1 MSTSHYRQFNHI
13 ATPDELG
20 FSTSGYEMEVESLAL
35 NDFRKAMTY
44 YGYTGVLPNIYEK
57 EWKMENMFMECQG
70 NLGAF
75 HKSYRTYAVRPY

>member
-57 EWKMENMFMECQG
+57 EWKMENMFMESQG

-75 HKSYRTYAVRPY
+75 HRSRLGFQDREF